1 MSAQESS
8 SQNVHDTASKDLIER
23 DRAAVAGTIYR
34 YTDIA
39 FQRGDGVYLYDFEG
53 RKYLDF
59 VAGIATMN
67 VGHCHPSVVEAISDQ
82 ARKLIHGASHVGYI
96 KPYVDMLEALKAIA
110 PGDLKTGKGILMNS
124 GSEAVETG
132 LKLARYV
139 TNRSMVIAFTDSF
152 HGRTM
157 GALALTASSPTY
169 RHRLPSLLTGVHHV
183 PYPYCYRCPLKHE
196 SPETCNLAC
205 LNLVEKALETVVPP
219 QDLAGIIV
227 EPIAGEGGYI
237 VPPDGFLGGLREICD
252 RHGALLIADEV
263 QTGLGRTGKMFAV
276 EHWDVVPDIICMA
289 KALGGGLPLGAILAK
304 KDLIDSWPPAAH
316 GTTFGGNPIA
326 CRAGLTSLRIIQE
339 ENLKDHAI
347 KVGNHVQSR
356 FRETQ
361 KELPI
366 IGDIRGKGLM
376 VAVELIN
383 ADGSPA
389 SEIIKAIIKE
399 IGAKGIVLTKCGASA
414 LRIAP
419 PLTITQEQA
428 DEGVDIILELLR
440 EHQW

>member
-1 MSAQESS
+1 MAKK
-8 SQNVHDTASKDLIER
+8 ASTKLEARDRLSTELIER
-23 DRAAVAGTIYR
+23 DHAAVAATIYR

-39 FQRGDGVYLYDFEG
+39 FHRAEGVYLYDFED
-53 RKYLDF
+53 RKYLDL

-67 VGHCHPSVVEAISDQ
+67 VGHCHPAVVEAIYDQ
-82 ARKLIHGASHVGYI
+82 AQKLIHGASHVGYM
-96 KPYVDMLEALKAIA
+96 KPYVDMLEALKGIA
-110 PGDLKTGKGILMNS
+110 PGELADGKGILVNS

-139 TNRSMVIAFTDSF
+139 TNRSMIIAFTDSF

-157 GALALTASSPTY
+157 GALSLTASSPIY
-169 RHRLPSLLTGVHHV
+169 RQRLPSLLPGVYHI

-219 QDLAGIIV
+219 EDLAGIIV

-237 VPPDGFLGGLREICD
+237 VPPAGFLQGLREICD

-263 QTGLGRTGKMFAV
+263 QSGLGRTGKMFAV

-289 KALGGGLPLGAILAK
+289 KALGGGLPLGAILAR
-304 KDLIDSWPPAAH
+304 KDLVDAWPPAAH
-316 GTTFGGNPIA
+316 GTTFGGNPVA
-326 CRAGLTSLRIIQE
+326 CRAGLTSLQITQD
-339 ENLKDHAI
+339 ENLMAHAI
-347 KVGNHVQSR
+347 QVGDHIQNR
-356 FRETQ
+356 FRDAQ
-361 KELPI
+361 GELPI

-383 ADGSPA
+383 GDGSPA
-389 SEIIKAIIKE
+389 DKIIKAIIKE
-399 IGAKGIVLTKCGASA
+399 IGARGIVLTKCGASS
-414 LRIAP
+414 LRLAP
-419 PLTITQEQA
+419 PLIITKEQV